1 MATFSNQPHSS
12 TERNRGFVMS
22 KTTTRSR
29 RTGRT
34 PRRVRGRQSA
44 RTGSFEI
51 FTYPHHSMPA
61 LVAGVV
67 WRWRVELLTITTVVV
82 VWVVLADRLLA
93 TWPSW
98 SAPVVLATT
107 IAVIC
112 LMPVSGRFV
121 TRRVWCVFS
130 RHRTRKC
137 FVQSRVMTHEGLL
150 PLFMWTRPTPVGER
164 LWLWLRPGL
173 SGRDIETVTDRIAAA
188 CWAAS
193 ARVTISPARAAVVSV
208 EITRRDPLAGGL
220 ITSPLLDSVHP
231 DHFDTDAQVIPLPD
245 RTTVTPPPPVEDA
258 MSGDAPPSVDP
269 VSAARG
275 GATKRTGTRTA
286 PPVENTDASAAVVVG
301 WSGKDVSDYV

>member
-1 MATFSNQPHSS
+1 
-12 TERNRGFVMS
+12 
-22 KTTTRSR
+22 
-29 RTGRT
+29 
-34 PRRVRGRQSA
+34 VRGRQSF
-44 RTGSFEI
+44 RTGSFEV
-51 FTYPHHSMPA
+51 FTRPHHSMPA
-61 LVAGVV
+61 LVLGVV
-67 WRWRVELLTITTVVV
+67 WRWRVELLVVTTLVV
-82 VWVVLADRLLA
+82 VWVVLADRLPA
-93 TWPSW
+93 SWPSW

-107 IAVIC
+107 ITAIYVV
-112 LMPVSGRFV
+112 PVSRGFV

-193 ARVTISPARAAVVSV
+193 ARVTISPTRAAIVSV
-208 EITRRDPLAGGL
+208 EITRRDPLASGE

-231 DHFDTDAQVIPLPD
+231 DHFDTNAQVIPLPD
-245 RTTVTPPPPVEDA
+245 RATVTPPSPVEGPVP
-258 MSGDAPPSVDP
+258 GDAPVVDP
-269 VSAARG
+269 ALAIRG
-275 GATKRTGTRTA
+275 GALKRTGTRTA
-286 PPVENTDASAAVVVG
+286 SPVENTDASAAVVVG